1 MHVGFLC
8 AVQTSAVQTR
18 FLCAVQM
25 QCSGFLFFVCSA
37 DAVQCRLVAK
47 RTKAALES
55 DYQKTGMLLA
65 LTCYLLYQCQVVV

>member
-18 FLCAVQM
+18 FLFEVQM
-25 QCSGFLFFVCSA
+25 QCSVFFSCSA
-37 DAVQCRLVAK
+37 DAMQRRLVAK
-47 RTKAALES
+47 RTKAALDS

-65 LTCYLLYQCQVVV
+65 LACYLLY